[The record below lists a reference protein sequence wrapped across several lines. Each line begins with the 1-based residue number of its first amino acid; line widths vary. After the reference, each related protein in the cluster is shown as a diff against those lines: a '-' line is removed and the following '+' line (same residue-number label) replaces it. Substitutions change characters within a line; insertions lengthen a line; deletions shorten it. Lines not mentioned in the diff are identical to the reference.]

1 MKCWIF
7 AKKTDGIGEEKIWTN
22 AMSAT
27 VNQITRATKTKSG
40 SDFGRLTETNVD
52 GAAARDFMEM
62 KCTKKILG
70 EI

>member
-1 MKCWIF
+1 
-7 AKKTDGIGEEKIWTN
+7 
-22 AMSAT
+22 MSAT